1 MKHSWTALQVLPAHS
16 APVTA
21 VDFNRD
27 GTLIVSS
34 SYDGLCRIWDSNSGQ
49 CLKTLIDETNPP
61 VSFVRFSP
69 NGRFIL
75 TGTLDHK
82 LKLWDFEKSKCVKQ
96 YEGTLCLNIWQ
107 RVVKP
112 CACDSSTQPWAVSRH
127 MTALAVL
134 LQTMGKVCQSGHV
147 ISCCR
152 VCLHVFHR
160 NVSCTRSMH
169 PLPCVIAHSMA

>member
-1 MKHSWTALQVLPAHS
+1 MQLCWCWTLPTCLNNKYNTITRHGINDVQVLPAHS
-16 APVTA
+16 DPVTA

-96 YEGTLCLNIWQ
+96 YEGKSEASDFIRT
-107 RVVKP
+107 
-112 CACDSSTQPWAVSRH
+112 
-127 MTALAVL
+127 
-134 LQTMGKVCQSGHV
+134 
-147 ISCCR
+147 
-152 VCLHVFHR
+152 
-160 NVSCTRSMH
+160 
-169 PLPCVIAHSMA
+169 

>member
-1 MKHSWTALQVLPAHS
+1 MKHSWPALQVLPAHS
-16 APVTA
+16 DPVTA

-96 YEGTLCLNIWQ
+96 YEGMLCLH
-107 RVVKP
+107 
-112 CACDSSTQPWAVSRH
+112 SWAVSSQPMTPPLSLCEVSCH
-127 MTALAVL
+127 MNLPAVL
-134 LQTMGKVCQSGHV
+134 LQTVCNVCQLGLV
-147 ISCCR
+147 MSCCR
-152 VCLHVFHR
+152 VSLYCFTEKT
-160 NVSCTRSMH
+160 SCTRG
-169 PLPCVIAHSMA
+169 L

>member
-1 MKHSWTALQVLPAHS
+1 MVLQVLPAHS
-16 APVTA
+16 DPVTA

-96 YEGTLCLNIWQ
+96 YEGKLLEWVLVSFVCMCSFCVQHIIIISPHCIQPLQNARMPCMIAAWTSYLCL
-107 RVVKP
+107 
-112 CACDSSTQPWAVSRH
+112 
-127 MTALAVL
+127 
-134 LQTMGKVCQSGHV
+134 VCTVYPSNCGDAAE
-147 ISCCR
+147 
-152 VCLHVFHR
+152 F
-160 NVSCTRSMH
+160 M
-169 PLPCVIAHSMA
+169 

>member
-1 MKHSWTALQVLPAHS
+1 MQNLHVTPTAGTGVKHRWPALQTLPAHS
-16 APVTA
+16 DPVTA

-34 SYDGLCRIWDSNSGQ
+34 SYDGLCRIWYSNSGQ

-96 YEGTLCLNIWQ
+96 YEGTLCLHHWA
-107 RVVKP
+107 VP
-112 CACDSSTQPWAVSRH
+112 HSSYDFSTQPV
-127 MTALAVL
+127 
-134 LQTMGKVCQSGHV
+134 
-147 ISCCR
+147 
-152 VCLHVFHR
+152 
-160 NVSCTRSMH
+160 
-169 PLPCVIAHSMA
+169 

>member
-1 MKHSWTALQVLPAHS
+1 MLLQVLPAHS
-16 APVTA
+16 DPVTA

-61 VSFVRFSP
+61 VSSVKFAP

-96 YEGTLCLNIWQ
+96 YEGDFSCPKAIIHMFMQICIHIITH
-107 RVVKP
+107 
-112 CACDSSTQPWAVSRH
+112 SRMYLFIH
-127 MTALAVL
+127 MFN
-134 LQTMGKVCQSGHV
+134 H
-147 ISCCR
+147 
-152 VCLHVFHR
+152 
-160 NVSCTRSMH
+160 
-169 PLPCVIAHSMA
+169 

>member
-1 MKHSWTALQVLPAHS
+1 M
-16 APVTA
+16 TA

-75 TGTLDHK
+75 TGTLDHR
-82 LKLWDFEKSKCVKQ
+82 LKLWDYEKSKCVKQ
-96 YEGTLCLNIWQ
+96 YQGGLDQDLCACMIHVSLQMVLCAGKSYLTSLATMPTIASIAGDMTLYVHHAMQSHRAQMVETHHVNLPS
-107 RVVKP
+107 VTVKP
-112 CACDSSTQPWAVSRH
+112 VHLILHYVVSDI
-127 MTALAVL
+127 
-134 LQTMGKVCQSGHV
+134 G
-147 ISCCR
+147 I
-152 VCLHVFHR
+152 
-160 NVSCTRSMH
+160 
-169 PLPCVIAHSMA
+169 

>member
-1 MKHSWTALQVLPAHS
+1 MQVLPAHS
-16 APVTA
+16 DPVTA

-96 YEGTLCLNIWQ
+96 YEGESFDQCCLQ
-107 RVVKP
+107 LLVCQHDKSTTAGKLAAPGCSVMAAGTAKP
-112 CACDSSTQPWAVSRH
+112 QCSLASMCSWDALLNVRS
-127 MTALAVL
+127 TALCA
-134 LQTMGKVCQSGHV
+134 QSTHV
-147 ISCCR
+147 QRC
-152 VCLHVFHR
+152 
-160 NVSCTRSMH
+160 MK
-169 PLPCVIAHSMA
+169 AQQ

>member
-1 MKHSWTALQVLPAHS
+1 MNRRDLQVLPAHS
-16 APVTA
+16 DPVTA

-75 TGTLDHK
+75 TGTLDHR
-82 LKLWDFEKSKCVKQ
+82 LKLWDYEKSKCVKQ
-96 YEGTLCLNIWQ
+96 YQGGLDKDLCVCMVHASL
-107 RVVKP
+107 
-112 CACDSSTQPWAVSRH
+112 SRR
-127 MTALAVL
+127 
-134 LQTMGKVCQSGHV
+134 
-147 ISCCR
+147 SC
-152 VCLHVFHR
+152 V
-160 NVSCTRSMH
+160 
-169 PLPCVIAHSMA
+169 